1 MDLSLPSWIS
11 FVSVGCEVH
20 KATHTATEIGAKL
33 APLITG

>member
-11 FVSVGCEVH
+11 FVSVGCEP

-33 APLITG
+33 PPLITG